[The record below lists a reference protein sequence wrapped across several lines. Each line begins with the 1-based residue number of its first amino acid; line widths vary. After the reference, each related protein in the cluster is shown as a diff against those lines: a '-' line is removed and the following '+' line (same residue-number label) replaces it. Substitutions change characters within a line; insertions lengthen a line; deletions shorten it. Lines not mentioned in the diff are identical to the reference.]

1 MGRASGRSIRHDIFG
16 HLYLCTIIMVLAS
29 VIATSF
35 TILFLLSFPSCL
47 CLPATPF
54 SVESVGVGASSLY
67 SSNTSP
73 DTDPRSDYCTS
84 TRTSHSMH
92 VPSFS
97 PSSDVPFVFPA
108 FAMFFF
114 PNLLPP
120 AHGRRHEPAN
130 ALRRGYGV
138 SRSCSWPFFVH
149 AAEEDTMAPATLRL
163 SWR

>member
-1 MGRASGRSIRHDIFG
+1 VSGRASTTDLGTMGRASGRSIRHDIFG

-54 SVESVGVGASSLY
+54 SVESVGVGASSL
-67 SSNTSP
+67 
-73 DTDPRSDYCTS
+73 
-84 TRTSHSMH
+84 SHSMH